1 MSWSEFIAKLRKM
14 HVLDIV
20 ASFKDLKI
28 VIFWVDERTFCEFQ
42 KGYKYKYVLISFQ
55 SFKTHTKVKR
65 ESW

>member
-42 KGYKYKYVLISFQ
+42 KGYKYKYVLISF
-55 SFKTHTKVKR
+55 
-65 ESW
+65 